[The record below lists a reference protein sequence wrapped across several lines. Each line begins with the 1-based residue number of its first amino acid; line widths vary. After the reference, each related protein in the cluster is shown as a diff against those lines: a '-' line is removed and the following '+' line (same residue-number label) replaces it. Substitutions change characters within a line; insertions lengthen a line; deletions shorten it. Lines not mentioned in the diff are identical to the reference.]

1 MWKIQQTSGN
11 PDLRFTA
18 NLTRPAT
25 KLKLELEP
33 SLNSNKIDL
42 HLTWTK
48 LEPSL
53 NSNKIDLHLTWR
65 KLEPSL
71 NSNKIDLH

>member
-18 NLTRPAT
+18 NITRPAT

-42 HLTWTK
+42 H
-48 LEPSL
+48 
-53 NSNKIDLHLTWR
+53 
-65 KLEPSL
+65 
-71 NSNKIDLH
+71 